1 MASISDYKKQHP
13 EYANI
18 PDLELA
24 EILYEKAYKGKIDE
38 TEFYKIAF
46 PEIAAER
53 AEDAPD
59 ITELQIGYGMQIDP
73 SSIDFRPTVSELA
86 KKSGVSINDPASSD
100 ARFGGSLGYN
110 QEQKIL
116 AIKQTLSDSFKEDI
130 DVRVGPSTGELEYYN
145 PKIGKYALVDKPGMD
160 IGDFADLGGDAMV
173 IIPDIAATIG
183 VGFLTGGAGG
193 ITAGAAAAMAGEYAR
208 LKLGQKLYGIN
219 KDMTDEQLWKSMKTT
234 GAISFGAGVLGLGAI
249 KTIKSVNNLIKGRV
263 VPDDVIGTLDD
274 AMVKETDLVAKTIND
289 TLDTAKI
296 NSKLKYTLAEALD
309 DPDLLATQHAFENV
323 KRLGYVKEFR
333 EFGRAQADALNN
345 YFKILKSGF
354 GTMKNV
360 TPGKNVPNLTFDF
373 YKKQVALDIEIKKA
387 RANIKKIKD
396 AVHLKGQQ
404 DEMTVLLGKWTRKY
418 RELLAQKEAL
428 KVAPITTFD
437 AGVMIQD
444 VIKKS
449 QSPTIKNIIKKQQ
462 QSEKL
467 LTKSVFNLPDG
478 SVKITGVET
487 RSIINE
493 LGKAYKVAVKE
504 AGDSLDAAA
513 GVKVIN
519 TDIIARTINKLSEK
533 EKANLI
539 NIAKVEGIFKKEVFD
554 NIANVN
560 GTISLTSARETI
572 STLSKLIREKELGSV
587 TGEAIDVGRLKFLKA
602 AFKEQ
607 VNKNAGKHYVNE
619 LEHFN
624 DLVIRNKQLLN
635 NETISKLTSIENGIL
650 KVADEDVFL
659 STFKTG
665 SGSGKVAKEVYDVIS
680 KSPDALTAYKNSIYE
695 LYKTK
700 VLTNGVP
707 NLIKHKSF
715 IEKYKAPLKQFFS
728 DAEFTKI
735 SRIGGLQKIIEKN
748 AKLTKQTQDQLFKS
762 FEGRLESGSPQEIF
776 KKIYAP
782 DRIGEIRELKKIL
795 IKHPEIW
802 KAFQRNV
809 LTDLNER
816 VMTSSPRLGIKII
829 NPKAFNNYLNGAGG
843 EKGHRV
849 ALEQIFGKEY
859 VKNLD
864 ILNRALQITGR
875 KAPSRAAEGV
885 VGNFFTDIVRA
896 RVGQFTTLGRTFT
909 AARRIF
915 SSTSNRVIKNALLN
929 PQSLRELVE
938 LKNLK
943 PSSKRAAIILSKLGG
958 NIFLSPEGEAIE
970 PISDDQT
977 SIDTSNIDEI
987 IQTTEN
993 IKTATLPEENE
1004 LLEMENVAQLPT
1016 PPLETPGINPASF
1029 DKTIMAQ
1036 GTVDQ
1041 TGLTSSELAFL
1052 DDEEKAMRLTERG
1065 YA

>member
-1 MASISDYKKQHP
+1 MSLEKLRQKYP
-13 EYANI
+13 EYNDI
-18 PDLELA
+18 PDVELA
-24 EILYEKAYKGKIDE
+24 ERFYKKYYSDMDE
-38 TEFYKIAF
+38 TEYYKKMF
-46 PEIAAER
+46 PQISAER

-100 ARFGGSLGYN
+100 ARFGASLGYN

-249 KTIKSVNNLIKGRV
+249 HTIKSINNLIKGRV
-263 VPDDVIGTLDD
+263 VADDVVGALDD
-274 AMVKETDLVAKTIND
+274 VMVKETDLVAKTIND

-296 NSKLKYTLAEALD
+296 NSKLKYTLGEALD
-309 DPDLLATQHAFENV
+309 DPDLLATQASFENV

-387 RANIKKIKD
+387 KETIARIKKS
-396 AVHLKGQQ
+396 LEGKGQS
-404 DEMTVLLGKWTRKY
+404 DEGATLLGAATKKY
-418 RELLAQKEAL
+418 RDLIAQKEAL

-449 QSPTIKNIIKKQQ
+449 QNPVIKNIIKKQQ

-572 STLSKLIREKELGSV
+572 STLSRLIREKELGSV
-587 TGEAIDVGRLKFLKA
+587 TGEAIDVGRLKF
-602 AFKEQ
+602 
-607 VNKNAGKHYVNE
+607 
-619 LEHFN
+619 
-624 DLVIRNKQLLN
+624 
-635 NETISKLTSIENGIL
+635 
-650 KVADEDVFL
+650 
-659 STFKTG
+659 
-665 SGSGKVAKEVYDVIS
+665 
-680 KSPDALTAYKNSIYE
+680 
-695 LYKTK
+695 
-700 VLTNGVP
+700 
-707 NLIKHKSF
+707 
-715 IEKYKAPLKQFFS
+715 
-728 DAEFTKI
+728 
-735 SRIGGLQKIIEKN
+735 
-748 AKLTKQTQDQLFKS
+748 
-762 FEGRLESGSPQEIF
+762 
-776 KKIYAP
+776 
-782 DRIGEIRELKKIL
+782 
-795 IKHPEIW
+795 
-802 KAFQRNV
+802 
-809 LTDLNER
+809 
-816 VMTSSPRLGIKII
+816 
-829 NPKAFNNYLNGAGG
+829 
-843 EKGHRV
+843 
-849 ALEQIFGKEY
+849 
-859 VKNLD
+859 
-864 ILNRALQITGR
+864 
-875 KAPSRAAEGV
+875 
-885 VGNFFTDIVRA
+885 
-896 RVGQFTTLGRTFT
+896 
-909 AARRIF
+909 
-915 SSTSNRVIKNALLN
+915 
-929 PQSLRELVE
+929 
-938 LKNLK
+938 
-943 PSSKRAAIILSKLGG
+943 
-958 NIFLSPEGEAIE
+958 
-970 PISDDQT
+970 
-977 SIDTSNIDEI
+977 
-987 IQTTEN
+987 
-993 IKTATLPEENE
+993 
-1004 LLEMENVAQLPT
+1004 
-1016 PPLETPGINPASF
+1016 
-1029 DKTIMAQ
+1029 
-1036 GTVDQ
+1036 
-1041 TGLTSSELAFL
+1041 
-1052 DDEEKAMRLTERG
+1052 
-1065 YA
+1065 